1 MAILTSCQATF
12 TDMASVEVGGRNLV
26 LHSDTEVT
34 FKDNYKLYE
43 LSEYGKQIVSGRIII
58 FSLDAC
64 SDTDGVTIDV
74 YLRQI
79 VDEVGSSCNEV
90 VASIKNVGTTY
101 KRYSIAVKIK
111 ESDYIM
117 HAAVRSSAKSGD
129 GYSTTATVSAKNIK
143 VEIGDVATDWTLA
156 PEDVDEDISQVEQS
170 KNRVWYQTSA
180 PSGTSHRVND
190 VWFDTDNNNAMY
202 MWSGSK
208 WVLKTFGT
216 TAISDDAI
224 TTAKIY
230 AGAVTASEI
239 ATGAVTASKIASES
253 ITTDKL
259 TANAVTAAKIDVDD
273 LFAQDITATG
283 TISGAKLRGEDI
295 SIQASSVTQDEDHDG
310 WYTTSI
316 VTTADESTGVRTLQ
330 LEAHSKGGDSILRMC
345 GETTELESDFE
356 VTGNSVFYGS
366 IPRYSSD
373 RKDAMYFLSP
383 VQYSRADDEQKWNY
397 EKYVDGRLRC
407 TARIPIE
414 GISATTTLGSLYRS
428 AKAFDTDVYAY
439 PIAFTSIPNTQY
451 SFVTSN
457 SAGAIV
463 WIYDSGSTTTPPACY
478 LIRTASTSSIWGYVN
493 VVAEG
498 YWK

>member
-34 FKDNYKLYE
+34 FKNNYKLYE

-117 HAAVRSSAKSGD
+117 HAAVRSNAKSGD

-202 MWSGSK
+202 MWDGSS

-224 TTAKIY
+224 TTEKIY

-239 ATGAVTASKIASES
+239 AAGAISTDHLQANTVTAE
-253 ITTDKL
+253 
-259 TANAVTAAKIDVDD
+259 KIDVID

-283 TISGAKLRGEDI
+283 TISGAKLRGGTIDI
-295 SIQASSVTQDEDHDG
+295 STLNAGEDYDGQNPYVGLKSSDDSV
-310 WYTTSI
+310 
-316 VTTADESTGVRTLQ
+316 Q
-330 LEAHSKGGDSILRMC
+330 LVAHSSHS
-345 GETTELESDFE
+345 TAAVT
-356 VTGNSVFYGS
+356 VTGNAVDIDPGSGDITVANHSIAEYIAGLSYADPDDSSTIYGFS
-366 IPRYSSD
+366 CCQKISPTDTNQWTAYKYS
-373 RKDAMYFLSP
+373 
-383 VQYSRADDEQKWNY
+383 
-397 EKYVDGRLRC
+397 DGRMRC
-407 TARIPIE
+407 VIQYPVE
-414 GISATTTLGSLYRS
+414 NVNISTS
-428 AKAFDTDVYAY
+428 ASGWY
-439 PIAFTSIPNTQY
+439 
-451 SFVTSN
+451 VTS
-457 SAGAIV
+457 SAIFKGSSNPYPVEFKSSTTPNVQFTFTTSNTAAFAWV
-463 WIYDSGSTTTPPACY
+463 TSAGSTTNPPDCS
-478 LIRTASTSSIWGYVN
+478 LIRMARATGVYGYIHI
-493 VVAEG
+493 VAEG